1 MREIESKKEK
11 QGKEGK
17 DEAYRMWKKTK
28 EENRTKEEVDYSF
41 ANCCILLLQIIL
53 K

>member
-17 DEAYRMWKKTK
+17 DEGKKHIGCGKKRRKKTGRRK
-28 EENRTKEEVDYSF
+28 K
-41 ANCCILLLQIIL
+41 
-53 K
+53 